1 MAKRS
6 AAAHIRQLTRRH
18 DTLAA
23 RVGTGRGQSET
34 WDRAELSA
42 LEWALPI
49 LKERSP
55 AFGGRAPSPGAH
67 RDPQRDTKYP
77 DSDEPEGACLDDPDG
92 MHHVGCG
99 CP

>member
-1 MAKRS
+1 MGKSSPAK
-6 AAAHIRQLTRRH
+6 HIRTLVRRR

-23 RVGTGRGQSET
+23 RIGNKPGPDDFDRGEH
-34 WDRAELSA
+34 AA

-55 AFGGRAPSPGAH
+55 AFGGRAPSPGAQL
-67 RDPQRDTKYP
+67 RPVDV
-77 DSDEPEGACLDDPDG
+77 SDEGEPEGACLDDPDG
-92 MHHVGCG
+92 QHHVGCG